1 MYLFYI
7 IPVILL
13 FFVEWIPFGTALPGN
28 VAVFDSGE
36 PSGWLDA
43 DQTILY
49 AHISQE
55 NSKQH
60 R

>member
-13 FFVEWIPFGTALPGN
+13 FFCFVEWIPFGTALPGN

-36 PSGWLDA
+36 PSG
-43 DQTILY
+43 
-49 AHISQE
+49 
-55 NSKQH
+55 
-60 R
+60 